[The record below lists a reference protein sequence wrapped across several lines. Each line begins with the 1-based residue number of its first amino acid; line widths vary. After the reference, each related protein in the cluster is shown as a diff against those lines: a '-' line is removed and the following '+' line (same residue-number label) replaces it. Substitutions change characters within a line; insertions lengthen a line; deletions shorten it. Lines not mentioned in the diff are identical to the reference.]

1 MIFFFEPGKIALH
14 SKKEPD
20 WILFGI
26 PYDSTCSFNTG
37 ARFGPDSIRQASYH
51 LEKFDCELEVDLR
64 DIHVKDVGNITVRY
78 GDPRANYE
86 IIRKAVSDIDSPF
99 VALGGEHTI
108 AYPLVSLTAPDVF
121 VSLDAHLDLRDE
133 YLGEKLSHACTS
145 RRVSEIC
152 DVHIYGYRECSKEEY
167 VFMKKNNIFGL
178 TPSDLRRSDP
188 LYPEGKTVHL
198 SIDMDVLDPCEAP
211 HVSNPVPG
219 GLSFDEV
226 TKIIHH
232 IIERNTI
239 VSADICEVTSRYA
252 DRTAI
257 VAAALLYKILALWR
271 QK

>member
-14 SKKEPD
+14 SEEEPD
-20 WILFGI
+20 WILFGV
-26 PYDSTCSFNTG
+26 PYDSTSSFNTG

-51 LEKFDCELEVDLR
+51 LEVFDCELEVDLQ
-64 DIHVKDVGNITVRY
+64 DIRVKDVGNITVRY
-78 GDPRANYE
+78 GDPRANYD
-86 IIRKAVSDIDSPF
+86 IIKKAVSDIDSRF
-99 VALGGEHTI
+99 IALGGEHTI
-108 AYPLVSLTAPDVF
+108 AYPLVSVTVPDIF

-133 YLGEKLSHACTS
+133 YLGETLSHACTS

-167 VFMKKNNIFGL
+167 MFMKENNIFGYK
-178 TPSDLRRSDP
+178 PSELRRSEP
-188 LYPEGKTVHL
+188 SYPEDKTVHL

-226 TKIIHH
+226 TNIIHH

-252 DRTAI
+252 DRTAV